1 MVGVRLSE
9 AEARERMA
17 AAPVARLGTADA
29 RGRPHIVAVTF
40 AVDGDRVYTAVDAKP
55 KTTPNLKRLRNIA
68 ENPLVTVF
76 ADHYE
81 DDWRELWWVR
91 ADGNASVLDG
101 AQRVKGPIGMLVS
114 RYAQYRDTPPEGPVI
129 AVRVERWTGWSAA

>member
-1 MVGVRLSE
+1 MVGVRLSA

-40 AVDGDRVYTAVDAKP
+40 AVDGDRIYTAVDAKP
-55 KTTPNLKRLRNIA
+55 KTTSNLKRLHNIA

-76 ADHYE
+76 TDHYE

-91 ADGNASVLDG
+91 ADGRAVVLGG
-101 AQRVKGPIGMLVS
+101 AQQMSGPVGMLVS
-114 RYAQYRDTPPEGPVI
+114 RYAQYRGAPPGGPVI
-129 AVRVERWTGWSAA
+129 AVTVERWTGWSAA